1 MDSFPRRESSCC
13 RCCRYSPPG
22 PGAAAAAAP
31 SVAAAAT
38 APGPLRCCCCCCR
51 CCCCC
56 CCSRSLARRGWG
68 RPRRP
73 CTGLDLG
80 RGAEVRENVVEIF
93 YCNCSELA
101 TMDCS
106 ASVQPDS
113 CCCTYLSFRYKNPFK
128 LPFINSAFAQSGKH

>member
-13 RCCRYSPPG
+13 CCCRYSPPL
-22 PGAAAAAAP
+22 PAAAAAVAP

-56 CCSRSLARRGWG
+56 CSRSWARTEWG